1 MSLPLSEI
9 PTTKKNQS
17 KTTKAK
23 TKAKVKKTYISTIN
37 DSACLIEPLYIQHLS
52 SKLNSNPQE
61 IQRLFYLKKCSEKE
75 QHKAVHE
82 RKQEHEDQCQHNI

>member
-23 TKAKVKKTYISTIN
+23 TKAKAKVKKTNISTIN
-37 DSACLIEPLYIQHLS
+37 D
-52 SKLNSNPQE
+52 
-61 IQRLFYLKKCSEKE
+61 
-75 QHKAVHE
+75 
-82 RKQEHEDQCQHNI
+82 